1 MRYKDMNYF
10 RYGNNII
17 AKILS
22 AWEEMH
28 KTGRGGLAVINNSA
42 GGHVNIK
49 LKVGRVL
56 KILS

>member
-1 MRYKDMNYF
+1 MNYF

-22 AWEEMH
+22 AREEMH
-28 KTGRGGLAVINNSA
+28 KTGRSGLAVLNNSVGA
-42 GGHVNIK
+42 YVNIK
-49 LKVGRVL
+49 LKVGGVL